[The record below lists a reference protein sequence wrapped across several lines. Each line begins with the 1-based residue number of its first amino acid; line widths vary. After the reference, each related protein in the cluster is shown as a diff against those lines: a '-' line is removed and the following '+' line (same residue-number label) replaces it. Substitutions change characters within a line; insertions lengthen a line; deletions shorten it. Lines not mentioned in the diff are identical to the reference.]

1 MKEQIIEQLKS
12 EYASFGLG
20 DKALNGLA
28 EFAETSVETA
38 EDIPDVVKS
47 LSGLAK
53 SFQSEADQI
62 RTAKTL
68 AEKRAAE
75 LEQKIAELGVKKNE
89 PLKTNEPI
97 KPNENDYEAKIAA
110 LIDERLGKV
119 QNELESF
126 KNKEAQAKR
135 NAFINAEAE
144 RLGIPSKFI
153 SFGFNISDDADETTI
168 TNKLNEMATEIKT
181 LSAPQSKVFTPTITT
196 QVEVTDEKRAE
207 ILKRIKH

>member
-62 RTAKTL
+62 RTAKSL

-75 LEQKIAELGVKKNE
+75 LEEKIKVLGAKPVE
-89 PLKTNEPI
+89 TI
-97 KPNENDYEAKIAA
+97 KPNEPINDYEAKIAA

-135 NAFINAEAE
+135 TAFINAEAE

-153 SFGFNISDDADETTI
+153 SFGFNISDDADEIAITT
-168 TNKLNEMATEIKT
+168 KLNEMATEIKT

-196 QVEVTDEKRAE
+196 QVEVTAEKRAE